1 MNIGTLLA
9 CLECNPVIAAV
20 TDEKWQQALSS
31 PAQVIFYLSANLLTV
46 EGKVRQAHEAEK
58 YVMVHM
64 DLAEGIG
71 RDRSGIRF
79 LAQCGVDG
87 IISTRAQLIRLAKE
101 QNLITVQRFFALDSK
116 GMESIE
122 EMLRTTNPHLMEIM
136 PGVIGKAIRRF
147 RKSGIAVIA
156 GGLILDAAGQVGQPH
171 DGAHVLVLGGLGT
184 GGGLRIAGGSLGAA
198 GNQAEAQ
205 NQSQQQSN
213 NLLHYCFPPF
223 FMS

>member
-1 MNIGTLLA
+1 MNIGTLLS

-20 TDEKWQQALSS
+20 TDEKWQQALES
-31 PAQVIFYLSANLLTV
+31 PAQVIFYLSANLLSV
-46 EGKVRQAHEAEK
+46 EEKVRQAHEAQK
-58 YVMVHM
+58 YVMVHL

-101 QNLITVQRFFALDSK
+101 QNLITIQRFFALDSK

-122 EMLRTTNPHLMEIM
+122 EMLRSTNPHLMEIM

-156 GGLILDAAGQVGQPH
+156 GGLIETKQEVTDA
-171 DGAHVLVLGGLGT
+171 
-184 GGGLRIAGGSLGAA
+184 LGAGA
-198 GNQAEAQ
+198 TAVSTG
-205 NQSQQQSN
+205 QQT
-213 NLLHYCFPPF
+213 LWYL
-223 FMS
+223 

>member
-1 MNIGTLLA
+1 MNIATLIS

-20 TDEKWQQALSS
+20 TDEKWQQALES
-31 PAQVIFYLSANLLTV
+31 PAQVIFYLSANLLSV
-46 EGKVRQAHEAEK
+46 EEKVRQAHEAGT
-58 YVMVHM
+58 YVMVHL

-87 IISTRAQLIRLAKE
+87 IISTRAQLIRLATE

-122 EMLRTTNPHLMEIM
+122 EMLRSTNPHLMEIM

-156 GGLILDAAGQVGQPH
+156 GGLIETKQEVTDA
-171 DGAHVLVLGGLGT
+171 
-184 GGGLRIAGGSLGAA
+184 LGAGA
-198 GNQAEAQ
+198 TAVSTG
-205 NQSQQQSN
+205 QQT
-213 NLLHYCFPPF
+213 LWYL
-223 FMS
+223 

>member
-1 MNIGTLLA
+1 VSIEDVPGGGFLNIGTLLS

-20 TDEKWQQALSS
+20 TDEKWKQALES
-31 PAQVIFYLSANLLTV
+31 PAQVIFYLSANLLSV
-46 EGKVRQAHEAEK
+46 EEKVRQAHEAEK
-58 YVMVHM
+58 YVMVHL

-122 EMLRTTNPHLMEIM
+122 EMLRATNPHLMEIM

-156 GGLILDAAGQVGQPH
+156 GGLIETKQEVTDA
-171 DGAHVLVLGGLGT
+171 
-184 GGGLRIAGGSLGAA
+184 LGAGA
-198 GNQAEAQ
+198 TAVSTG
-205 NQSQQQSN
+205 QQT
-213 NLLHYCFPPF
+213 LWYL
-223 FMS
+223 